1 MSENNLPYH
10 ALGEICQHCQSLMLA
25 LLAENPQLKRLNYR
39 RGDILL
45 MQGNRQELG
54 YYLEQG
60 MLVSSRVN
68 EEGRVR
74 YKEFYF
80 PTELS
85 LLFAEWLR
93 KKPSYYQIS
102 ALADA
107 QVVEVPLVLLDS
119 PKWQTLRLRLL
130 EQQLL
135 FKEAKEAFLL
145 LNTLEQRY
153 QFLQQYRANWLEAIS
168 NQDLANYLATTPQA
182 LSRLKARIKQS

>member
-1 MSENNLPYH
+1 MPYH

-25 LLAENPQLKRLNYR
+25 LLAENPQLKRRNYR

-93 KKPSYYQIS
+93 KTPSYYQIS

-182 LSRLKARIKQS
+182 LSRLKTRIKQS

>member
-1 MSENNLPYH
+1 MPENNLPYH

-25 LLAENPQLKRLNYR
+25 LLAENPQLKRRNYR

-93 KKPSYYQIS
+93 KTPSYYQIS

-119 PKWQTLRLRLL
+119 LKWQTLRLRLL

-153 QFLQQYRANWLEAIS
+153 QFLQQYKANWLEAVS

-182 LSRLKARIKQS
+182 LSRLKTRIKQS